1 MRQALSLAFLEGIAI
16 PNIGPKIAVAP
27 FADPRRPIQI
37 DAAEIAASAAVA
49 AMRMKRGVK

>member
-16 PNIGPKIAVAP
+16 PNIGPKVSVAP
-27 FADPRRPIQI
+27 FEPRRPIQI